1 MLSGRINIKYLVC
14 FIAGLLLKLYSSY
27 SQDLEPR
34 AYTNIPRGIN
44 FVLAG
49 YNYSQGGVVF
59 DPTIPLDNADI
70 HIHGTVFAWARSI
83 KVGPMS
89 GKVDVIIPY
98 GWLSGSAEYD
108 GQIVTRVVSGLADPR
123 IRMSVNFI
131 GAPSLPLS
139 GFKDYKQSFVLG
151 GSLQVFLPLGQY
163 DPLRLVNLGTNRYS
177 FKPELG
183 ASKTFGPIQIEL
195 TGGVQ
200 FFTVNYDFFQGKT
213 RSQAPIGSLQGH
225 INYNFKKGIWAALD
239 GTYYWG
245 GHTTVD
251 GVEGQDLQK
260 NTRLG
265 LTVAIP
271 LGIHQSIKINLSTGV
286 STRTGSD
293 YDVTG
298 LMWQYR
304 WGKDLPKKTKT
315 GNQK

>member
-1 MLSGRINIKYLVC
+1 
-14 FIAGLLLKLYSSY
+14 
-27 SQDLEPR
+27 
-34 AYTNIPRGIN
+34 
-44 FVLAG
+44 
-49 YNYSQGGVVF
+49 VVF
-59 DPTIPLDNADI
+59 DPTIPLENADI

-89 GKVDVIIPY
+89 GKVDMILPY
-98 GWLSGSAEYD
+98 GWLSGSAEFD
-108 GQIVTRVVSGLADPR
+108 GQTVTRVVNGLADPR

-139 GFKDYKQSFVLG
+139 GFKDYKQNFVLG
-151 GSLQVFLPLGQY
+151 GSLQIFLPLGQY

-177 FKPELG
+177 FKPEIG
-183 ASKTFGPIQIEL
+183 ASKTFGPMQLEL

-200 FFTVNYDFFQGKT
+200 FFTVNNDFYQGKT
-213 RSQAPIGSLQGH
+213 RSQAPIGSVQGH
-225 INYNFKKGIWAALD
+225 VNYNFKKGIWAAVD

-265 LTVAIP
+265 LTVAVP
-271 LGIHQSIKINLSTGV
+271 LGIHQSIKISLSTGV

-293 YDVTG
+293 YDVAG
-298 LMWQYR
+298 LIWQYR
-304 WGKDLPKKTKT
+304 WGKDLPGSKSSD
-315 GNQK
+315 

>member
-1 MLSGRINIKYLVC
+1 MRLPLITCI
-14 FIAGLLLKLYSSY
+14 FLLWKLTSLYA
-27 SQDLEPR
+27 QDLEPR
-34 AYTNIPRGIN
+34 AYTNIPRGMN

-49 YNYSQGGVVF
+49 YSYSQGGLVF
-59 DPTIPLDNADI
+59 DPAIPLKNADI

-89 GKVDVIIPY
+89 GKVDVILPY

-108 GQIVTRVVSGLADPR
+108 GQTVTREVSGLADPR

-139 GFKDYKQSFVLG
+139 GFKGYKQNFVMG

-163 DPLRLVNLGTNRYS
+163 DPLRLVNLGTNRYTI
-177 FKPELG
+177 KPELG
-183 ASKTFGPIQIEL
+183 ASKTLGNFQIEL
-195 TGGVQ
+195 TGGVA
-200 FFTVNYDFFQGKT
+200 FYTTNYDFYGGKT
-213 RSQAPIGSLQGH
+213 RSQAPIGSIQGH
-225 INYNFKKGIWAALD
+225 VNYSFKKGVWAALD

-245 GHTTVD
+245 GHSTVD
-251 GVEGQDLQK
+251 GVEGNDLQK

-271 LGIHQSIKINLSTGV
+271 LGIHQSLKINLSTGV

-293 YDVTG
+293 YDVAG
-298 LMWQYR
+298 LIWQYR
-304 WGKDLPKKTKT
+304 WGKGLPKSKRPD
-315 GNQK
+315 

>member
-1 MLSGRINIKYLVC
+1 MHKKCGNQWLILLSCIF
-14 FIAGLLLKLYSSY
+14 FIWKFSPAF

-34 AYTNIPRGIN
+34 AYTNIPRGLN
-44 FVLAG
+44 FVLTG
-49 YNYSQGGVVF
+49 YSYSQGGVVF
-59 DPTIPLDNADI
+59 DPTIPLQNADI
-70 HIHGTVFAWARSI
+70 HIHGTVFAYARSI

-89 GKVDVIIPY
+89 GKVDVILPY

-108 GQIVTRVVSGLADPR
+108 GQVVTREVSGLADPR

-139 GFKDYKQSFVLG
+139 GFKDYKQNFVAG
-151 GSLQVFLPLGQY
+151 ASLQIFLPLGQY
-163 DPLRLVNLGTNRYS
+163 DPSRLVNLGTNR
-177 FKPELG
+177 FTIKPELG
-183 ASKTFGPIQIEL
+183 MSKAIGHMQLEL
-195 TGGVQ
+195 TGGIA
-200 FFTVNYDFFQGKT
+200 FHTVNNDFYNGKT

-225 INYNFKKGIWAALD
+225 INYNFKKGVWAAID

-251 GVEGQDLQK
+251 GIQGDDLQK

-293 YDVTG
+293 YDVAG

-304 WGKDLPKKTKT
+304 WGKDLPKKVKK
-315 GNQK
+315 GNQT